1 MCPQPQ
7 CPCPCLQEYWCF
19 DLWQNLTWRLFQIA
33 IPEPSFHVFCH
44 SAAILC
50 SFKYLSHALRMR
62 HKWKT
67 PFYLL
72 SSNTVNMDI
81 IATKKDVKNGEINAK
96 KNEYDIFRIMQLSA
110 GPWHSRGCYFDMYHL
125 HCHRPTMPTSVKQKP
140 DGSGSSCRTI
150 CPTTLQRLLR
160 SDRRNMRH
168 KEPEPNSQISFD
180 WRSMRCTQSQIRGGP
195 TSQPTGPKGCLRRA
209 ARHHKRS
216 LEVPCLTEPWQN
228 EGGGHITLER
238 CLLYCCGW
246 FIFQTYLHNV
256 TTPGHCLFRIWLWSM
271 WPLFRLDANVTRCY
285 FSAVQSERNKTGN
298 CDIQITYINFSF
310 SFRNM
315 CLYSFCKCNISL
327 GFDNQN
333 PSSAWMEFSPRLHP
347 PHVVFQLQTSTSP
360 ASYVTTPPF
369 VSS

>member
-1 MCPQPQ
+1 
-7 CPCPCLQEYWCF
+7 
-19 DLWQNLTWRLFQIA
+19 
-33 IPEPSFHVFCH
+33 
-44 SAAILC
+44 
-50 SFKYLSHALRMR
+50 MR

-96 KNEYDIFRIMQLSA
+96 KKWIWYFSYNATLCWALAFTWMLLWHVPPTLPQTNYAHLSQTETWWQWFLLQDNMPHNSA
-110 GPWHSRGCYFDMYHL
+110 KAAQEWPEEHEAQRARAKLPDLIRLKSHEMHTKSNPWRPHLATHRTQRMSATSCQTPQEIPRG
-125 HCHRPTMPTSVKQKP
+125 TM
-140 DGSGSSCRTI
+140 
-150 CPTTLQRLLR
+150 
-160 SDRRNMRH
+160 SDWAMAER
-168 KEPEPNSQISFD
+168 
-180 WRSMRCTQSQIRGGP
+180 
-195 TSQPTGPKGCLRRA
+195 
-209 ARHHKRS
+209 
-216 LEVPCLTEPWQN
+216 
-228 EGGGHITLER
+228 GGGHITLER

-256 TTPGHCLFRIWLWSM
+256 TTPGYCLFRIWLWSM
-271 WPLFRLDANVTRCY
+271 WPLFRLDAKVTRCY

-347 PHVVFQLQTSTSP
+347 PPMLFSSYKQAQVLQVTWQHHHLYPLRATYRWEQTDVTFLHHNGHVLLLVECKC
-360 ASYVTTPPF
+360 Y
-369 VSS
+369 